1 MRIVLTHAP
10 GRFEG
15 LDAAL
20 RRRGHTVVRAPL
32 IATVPRT
39 GEDVRAAAEA
49 LLTLPWLLFTSRS
62 AVEAWSALEAGW
74 RAPGEPAGGAPR
86 VGAVG
91 RKTAS
96 ALRAAG
102 AEPALVAERAPR
114 SAGLADAFLQH
125 PEAASPV
132 GLPQGD
138 RALPTLRRALERA
151 GFETR
156 PLVLYET
163 VTQPWPGDATG
174 SDAGAVGAGRGDN
187 GAGDAAALR
196 AAASA
201 AELIVLASP
210 SAADALPAEAA
221 GRAALVAIGPTTAAA
236 LERRGL
242 SPRQARAPSVGGVLE
257 EVEAV
262 AQERAAADA
271 ATDAATDGATDGGAD
286 GGADDRA
293 GGQEADREGGRE

>member
-15 LDAAL
+15 LDTAL
-20 RRRGHTVVRAPL
+20 RRRGHAVVHAPL

-39 GEDVRAAAEA
+39 GAEVRAAAQA
-49 LLTLPWLLFTSRS
+49 LLVLPWLLFTSRS
-62 AVEAWSALEAGW
+62 AVEAWSALEVGW
-74 RAPGEPAGGAPR
+74 RAPGEPTGDAPH

-102 AEPALVAERAPR
+102 VEPALVAERASR
-114 SAGLADAFLQH
+114 AAGLADAFLRH

-163 VTQPWPGDATG
+163 VTRPWPGDATG
-174 SDAGAVGAGRGDN
+174 GDTAASDTAGGDTA
-187 GAGDAAALR
+187 AGDTAAGDT
-196 AAASA
+196 AAGA
-201 AELIVLASP
+201 AELVVLASP
-210 SAADALPAEAA
+210 SAADALPAEATK
-221 GRAALVAIGPTTAAA
+221 RATLVAIGPTTAAA

-242 SPRQARAPSVGGVLE
+242 ACRQARAPSVGGVLD

-262 AQERAAADA
+262 AAERAAGNGHAPVCA
-271 ATDAATDGATDGGAD
+271 RVPGTAGDGAGRPDGPGD
-286 GGADDRA
+286 G
-293 GGQEADREGGRE
+293 REGGRA

>member
-1 MRIVLTHAP
+1 MKIVLTHAP

-15 LDAAL
+15 LDVGL
-20 RRRGHTVVRAPL
+20 RRRGHTVVHAPL
-32 IATVPRT
+32 IATLPRT
-39 GEDVRAAAEA
+39 GEEVRAAAQA
-49 LLTLPWLLFTSRS
+49 LLALPWLLFTSRS
-62 AVEAWSALEAGW
+62 AVEAWSALEVGW
-74 RAPGEPAGGAPR
+74 QAPGEPPGGAPR

-102 AEPALVAERAPR
+102 VEPALVAERASR
-114 SAGLADAFLQH
+114 AAGLADVFVQH
-125 PEAASPV
+125 PAAASPV

-151 GFETR
+151 GFEAR

-174 SDAGAVGAGRGDN
+174 GESATADAATGETPPA
-187 GAGDAAALR
+187 DAAAYG
-196 AAASA
+196 
-201 AELIVLASP
+201 AELVVLASP
-210 SAADALPAEAA
+210 SAADALPAEVARHA
-221 GRAALVAIGPTTAAA
+221 TLVAIGPTTAAA

-271 ATDAATDGATDGGAD
+271 ATDAATDGGAD

-293 GGQEADREGGRE
+293 GGQEADREGGRA